1 MQPLD
6 PDTVLVL
13 REWIEKADADLH
25 VAEQMAA
32 EAAVNLRVREI
43 VGFHCQQAAE
53 KYLKALLTRHQIE
66 FPKTHDLQVLLEFVD
81 RVDPGRADA
90 MREADWLSPFGV
102 KVRYPGDTPEMLPG
116 DEQKA
121 LDLARRVKRVV
132 RSTLGVSLG
141 P

>member
-13 REWIEKADADLH
+13 REWIDKADADLH
-25 VAEQMAA
+25 VAEQMAG

-43 VGFHCQQAAE
+43 VGFHCRQAAE
-53 KYLKALLTRHQIE
+53 KYLKALPTRHQIE

-81 RVDPGRADA
+81 RVDPGSADA

-102 KVRYPGDTPEMLPG
+102 KVRYPGETPEMHPKTG
-116 DEQKA
+116 SKPSITRA
-121 LDLARRVKRVV
+121 V
-132 RSTLGVSLG
+132 
-141 P
+141 